1 MVEDKLS
8 ELYCSYSG
16 HRPDSVVL
24 LPGAGSNRRYYRLG
38 PDPSLIGVAGT
49 SRDENEAFIYLSK
62 HFSEKGLPVPRV
74 YGHSDDMMIYIQ
86 DDLGSSSLFDFIAPG
101 RLNGEWND
109 GIVSLLEKTVRVLP
123 DFQWKGAE
131 GLDFS
136 RCYPVDSMNKRAV
149 MWDLNYFKYYF
160 LKTSG
165 VEFDEDKLEDDFDR
179 LASYIVSLDTGTF
192 MYRDFQSRNVMTLDG
207 QPWFIDFQGGRR
219 GPYHYDIVSFLW
231 QAKANFPDWLRERLL
246 DVYIESA
253 SRYIAIDKRRFDE
266 ELRYVRLLRILQVL
280 GAYGFRGRIERKPHF
295 LQSIPKALENLREL
309 LTEPLDEYAYLNSV
323 LNELVKEEASDEAYD
338 GLTVKVASFGFR
350 KHGIPEDNSGNGG
363 GFVFDC
369 RAIHNPG
376 RYDDYKSLTGLDR
389 EVIEFL
395 EREDDMHRFLE
406 HAFALVDASVERYI
420 KRGFQHLMVSFG
432 CTGGQHRSVYS
443 AERMAR
449 HLHEK
454 YNVRVVVDH
463 VEQNMHKV
471 INPEQI
477 NR

>member
-1 MVEDKLS
+1 MNYLCFSNLYLTVMVEDKLS
-8 ELYCSYSG
+8 ELYCNYSG
-16 HRPDSVVL
+16 HRPYSVVL

-49 SRDENEAFIYLSK
+49 SRNENEAFIYLSK

-74 YGHSDDMMIYIQ
+74 YGHSDDMMTYIQ
-86 DDLGSSSLFDFIAPG
+86 DDLGSSSLFDVIAPG

-109 GIVSLLEKTVRVLP
+109 GIVALLEKAVRVLP

-131 GLDFS
+131 ELDFS

-253 SRYIAIDKRRFDE
+253 SRYIAIDRRRFDE

-309 LTEPLDEYAYLNSV
+309 L
-323 LNELVKEEASDEAYD
+323 
-338 GLTVKVASFGFR
+338 
-350 KHGIPEDNSGNGG
+350 
-363 GFVFDC
+363 
-369 RAIHNPG
+369 
-376 RYDDYKSLTGLDR
+376 
-389 EVIEFL
+389 
-395 EREDDMHRFLE
+395 M
-406 HAFALVDASVERYI
+406 
-420 KRGFQHLMVSFG
+420 
-432 CTGGQHRSVYS
+432 
-443 AERMAR
+443 
-449 HLHEK
+449 
-454 YNVRVVVDH
+454 
-463 VEQNMHKV
+463 NMP
-471 INPEQI
+471 ISTACLI
-477 NR
+477 SW

>member
-1 MVEDKLS
+1 
-8 ELYCSYSG
+8 
-16 HRPDSVVL
+16 
-24 LPGAGSNRRYYRLG
+24 
-38 PDPSLIGVAGT
+38 
-49 SRDENEAFIYLSK
+49 
-62 HFSEKGLPVPRV
+62 
-74 YGHSDDMMIYIQ
+74 
-86 DDLGSSSLFDFIAPG
+86 
-101 RLNGEWND
+101 
-109 GIVSLLEKTVRVLP
+109 
-123 DFQWKGAE
+123 
-131 GLDFS
+131 
-136 RCYPVDSMNKRAV
+136 
-149 MWDLNYFKYYF
+149 
-160 LKTSG
+160 
-165 VEFDEDKLEDDFDR
+165 
-179 LASYIVSLDTGTF
+179 
-192 MYRDFQSRNVMTLDG
+192 
-207 QPWFIDFQGGRR
+207 FQGGRR

-253 SRYIAIDKRRFDE
+253 SRYIAIDRRRFDE

-323 LNELVKEEASDEAYD
+323 LNELVKEEASDEACD

-443 AERMAR
+443 AERMVR

-471 INPEQI
+471 INPKQI

>member
-109 GIVSLLEKTVRVLP
+109 GIVSLLERTVRVLP

-149 MWDLNYFKYYF
+149 MWDLNYLKYYF

-207 QPWFIDFQGGRR
+207 QPWFIDFQGEVE
-219 GPYHYDIVSFLW
+219 VS
-231 QAKANFPDWLRERLL
+231 DGVERHGGL
-246 DVYIESA
+246 
-253 SRYIAIDKRRFDE
+253 
-266 ELRYVRLLRILQVL
+266 LLRRPL
-280 GAYGFRGRIERKPHF
+280 GGEG
-295 LQSIPKALENLREL
+295 
-309 LTEPLDEYAYLNSV
+309 
-323 LNELVKEEASDEAYD
+323 
-338 GLTVKVASFGFR
+338 
-350 KHGIPEDNSGNGG
+350 
-363 GFVFDC
+363 
-369 RAIHNPG
+369 
-376 RYDDYKSLTGLDR
+376 
-389 EVIEFL
+389 
-395 EREDDMHRFLE
+395 
-406 HAFALVDASVERYI
+406 
-420 KRGFQHLMVSFG
+420 
-432 CTGGQHRSVYS
+432 
-443 AERMAR
+443 
-449 HLHEK
+449 
-454 YNVRVVVDH
+454 
-463 VEQNMHKV
+463 
-471 INPEQI
+471 
-477 NR
+477 